1 MRHNRL
7 KLGTMFRSW
16 TKWEHVMFV
25 EDFRAGIKTYELL
38 RRVDQKSGLTQ
49 WKRVYVKQCV
59 HSLVSRL
66 NLLFET
72 TKTP

>member
-1 MRHNRL
+1 MEI
-7 KLGTMFRSW
+7 MFRKCS
-16 TKWEHVMFV
+16 KWEHVAFV

-59 HSLVSRL
+59 HHLVTIL
-66 NLLFET
+66 NNLF
-72 TKTP
+72 KSNTPK